1 SAQTTPGM
9 IVSNNGTELTSN
21 AVLSW
26 CGEIGAEW
34 HYIAPGKPMQNGYV
48 ERLASPPFGSTAACA
63 TSFSMR
69 RSSSAWIT
77 LAPRSSRG
85 WRTTTASDRTR
96 PLDTKPRWR
105 SPPNCK
111 SNGLLRSA
119 LRAPLRSPSL
129 QPRSCAKQPPGSNP
143 SRRKAGGQVMIILL
157 CRHLLGGGV
166 KGFAK
171 NADGA
176 ATI

>member
-34 HYIAPGKPMQNGYV
+34 HYIAPGKPMQNDYV

-63 TSFSMR
+63 TSYSMR

-77 LAPRSSRG
+77 LAPRSPRG
-85 WRTTTASDRTR
+85 WKTITASDRTQ
-96 PLDTKPRWR
+96 PLDTKPRRR

-111 SNGLLRSA
+111 SNGLLRYA
-119 LRAPLRSPSL
+119 LRAR
-129 QPRSCAKQPPGSNP
+129 CAAHCFNRAHAQNIRLALIP
-143 SRRKAGGQVMIILL
+143 AGGNWGHINPAGSP
-157 CRHLLGGGV
+157 RGDT
-166 KGFAK
+166 
-171 NADGA
+171 ADNSQLHHPSD
-176 ATI
+176 TI

>member
-34 HYIAPGKPMQNGYV
+34 HYIAPGKPMQNDYV

-63 TSFSMR
+63 TSYSMR

-77 LAPRSSRG
+77 LAPRSPRG
-85 WRTTTASDRTR
+85 WKTITASDRTQ
-96 PLDTKPRWR
+96 PLDTKPRRR

-111 SNGLLRSA
+111 SNGLLSYA
-119 LRAPLRSPSL
+119 LRAPLRSPL
-129 QPRSCAKQPPGSNP
+129 PQPRACAKHPPGSNP
-143 SRRKAGGQVMIILL
+143 SWGKAAGHVL
-157 CRHLLGGGV
+157 
-166 KGFAK
+166 
-171 NADGA
+171 A
-176 ATI
+176 A